1 MTAVNAGQIWPL
13 IEDGC
18 LTDWT
23 VSMLPRGPNK
33 EVRFTFESFRFQDSK
48 DGEPVSTLTTFFD
61 KTTALEKLIIK
72 SFFRRNLI
80 VNLLS
85 RIDSRYGLFCYFL
98 NFFFSVYQPIHTYHM

>member
-1 MTAVNAGQIWPL
+1 MISQTKPSADDLSNMTAVNAGQIWPL

-48 DGEPVSTLTTFFD
+48 DGEPVSIFTTFD
-61 KTTALEKLIIK
+61 KIIASEIIR
-72 SFFRRNLI
+72 SFFDEVCQIDDVCQFTPLI
-80 VNLLS
+80 
-85 RIDSRYGLFCYFL
+85 
-98 NFFFSVYQPIHTYHM
+98 